1 MTNTLAYSALTQ
13 QVYWLDGKGKK
24 HEIPKGNLEQII
36 LMFLTDGILIDEGQ
50 QVQKVF
56 KFAGVPKWKIT
67 AERVKTNQTAPS
79 GSEE

>member
-24 HEIPKGNLEQII
+24 HELPKGNLEQII

-50 QVQKVF
+50 QAQKVF
-56 KFAGVPKWKIT
+56 KVSGVPKWKIT
-67 AERVKTNQTAPS
+67 VERVLTNQTAPS
-79 GSEE
+79 VSGE